1 MAFVPYENLGTLE
14 LGDQTGNVG
23 KEIYGSGESVWM
35 YLMFEALGRLSDREL
50 MLVNLDLLDTFEA
63 KSFPAHRLNF
73 ILYNPTADVRSATIT
88 IPPAEGRKVRL
99 SENGNIVGQG
109 LQVPARAIVQIAA
122 EF

>member
-1 MAFVPYENLGTLE
+1 
-14 LGDQTGNVG
+14 
-23 KEIYGSGESVWM
+23 
-35 YLMFEALGRLSDREL
+35 

-63 KSFPAHRLNF
+63 KFFPAHRLNF

-99 SENGNIVGQG
+99 SENGKIIGQR